1 MIHGNLKL
9 PNAAESPAPG
19 GPSSTAGAGAGR
31 GIHPGLKD
39 TPSPA
44 QAATSHVLLVGFT
57 TKLGFSAVSGSLV
70 SPSPG
75 CSQDNAPA
83 PCDAGGGISFT
94 LLLWEAG
101 K

>member
-1 MIHGNLKL
+1 MIHGDLKL
-9 PNAAESPAPG
+9 PNAAGSPAPG
-19 GPSSTAGAGAGR
+19 DLSSTAARAR
-31 GIHPGLKD
+31 QDVHPGLKD

-57 TKLGFSAVSGSLV
+57 TELGFSAVSGSLV